1 MSEATL
7 PVPAKADLPVSGIKK
22 KTALS
27 TLTRVGRYMLVRM
40 VVLFLTVVVGVY
52 LTILIA
58 NMGGYVDKI
67 QRGQIEENIGM
78 LLGGDKTFRTLSAD
92 EKVVY
97 RQQLIDIQVK
107 RQGLDKPFLW
117 RTFNYLSDALTLN
130 MGRALQMTS
139 DSGSKTV
146 RLIMLERLPTT
157 LLLFGSTGLTLFF
170 IEMVISLGLS
180 RRYGSFLDKFFVTAS
195 PLSSTPGWFYGIFLI
210 LIFAAI
216 LHVLPFGGM
225 VDAPV
230 PTNKLDYALS
240 LLKHMVLPV
249 MAITLSQ
256 IFFSIYSWRTFFL
269 IYSSEDYVDV
279 AKAKGLSSR
288 AIERRYI
295 LRPTL
300 PFIITSFAIFLIFSW
315 QGAPIF
321 ETIFQWPGL
330 GRRLIEAVG
339 FYDTPVIVGST
350 VIFAYLLVLT
360 VFLLEFVY
368 ALVDPRVKVG
378 GSGGSNS

>member
-78 LLGGDKTFRTLSAD
+78 QLGIDKTFKTLSAE

-130 MGRALQMTS
+130 MGRAIQMTS

-157 LLLFGSTGLTLFF
+157 LVLFGSTGLILFF
-170 IEMVISLGLS
+170 IEMFISLGLS

-230 PTNKLDYALS
+230 PTNKLEYALS

-256 IFFSIYSWRTFFL
+256 IFFSVYSWRTFFL

-300 PFIITSFAIFLIFSW
+300 PYIVTSFALFLIGSW
-315 QGAPIF
+315 TGAPIF
-321 ETIFQWPGL
+321 ETVFQWPGL

-339 FYDTPVIVGST
+339 FYDTPVIVGTT
-350 VIFAYLLVLT
+350 VIFAYLLVFT

-378 GSGGSNS
+378 GSGGSNP